1 MKLLHRPITS
11 SNVRTTADYEIETES
26 KCYELGKLRKKL
38 SFPYFDSIRLHV
50 HIRA

>member
-26 KCYELGKLRKKL
+26 KCYGLGKLRKKTL
-38 SFPYFDSIRLHV
+38 ISVF
-50 HIRA
+50 